1 VSKTR
6 MRRIRRLVKL
16 RERCLNVARGHL
28 SDATRQERSARMV
41 HERAEDSWGRR
52 ADEVVDSPPDSVGD
66 MAEQREHLRAL
77 RDDVERARAKWS
89 DAASTESQ
97 RRDEVLEARR
107 ELEKMER
114 WSEEVG
120 EAMRL
125 AEAKRERV
133 ESDAVAAESKR
144 RSMEMVDEDSGGR

>member
-1 VSKTR
+1 
-6 MRRIRRLVKL
+6 
-16 RERCLNVARGHL
+16 
-28 SDATRQERSARMV
+28 
-41 HERAEDSWGRR
+41 
-52 ADEVVDSPPDSVGD
+52 VVDSPPDSVGD